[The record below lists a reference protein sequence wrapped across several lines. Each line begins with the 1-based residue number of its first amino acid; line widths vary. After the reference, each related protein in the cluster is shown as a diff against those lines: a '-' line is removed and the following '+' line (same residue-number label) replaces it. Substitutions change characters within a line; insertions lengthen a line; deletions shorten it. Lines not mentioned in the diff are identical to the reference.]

1 MLRFYLSI
9 NISFYFPSDRTLVMV
24 KLVLTHNLH
33 IIYISLFPFK
43 LKCSFSFYN
52 SETFAI
58 EVLLDRDIILLLSK
72 LAIWP

>member
-1 MLRFYLSI
+1 
-9 NISFYFPSDRTLVMV
+9 MV

-33 IIYISLFPFK
+33 IIYISFFPFK

-52 SETFAI
+52 SDTFAI

-72 LAIWP
+72 LAIWPY